1 MENASKALLI
11 AGAILIVIILISI
24 MLIVKNNVS
33 DYYASEE
40 QLKATEDKA
49 KFNEQFT
56 RFNRNDVQGYEL
68 ISLVNKVVDY
78 NERIS
83 EATSEG
89 NDNHAKPVQ
98 ISISL
103 HSNDYI
109 KNKLAWKPDE
119 PGPVL
124 FKNINLV
131 LKDASQKAINKTS
144 NTDLK
149 GILDNIKDI
158 EMNNR
163 YVNVLV
169 KKIDNIMPGNSSM
182 IRYMYIKSDGT
193 LAWDKSDS
201 SLSYDDKKN
210 DIGKM
215 YDAIRIY
222 QAAVGNSNKYK
233 VEFDCIK
240 NNDYG
245 KVKDQYE
252 AMIKDNALNLYKY
265 YEFVQFKKA
274 KFKCTKLHYDEQTG
288 KVDELNFEFTGKIE

>member
-1 MENASKALLI
+1 M
-11 AGAILIVIILISI
+11 
-24 MLIVKNNVS
+24 IVKNNVA
-33 DYYASEE
+33 DYYASEG

-49 KFNEQFT
+49 KFNEQFS

-78 NERIS
+78 NERVS

-103 HSNDYI
+103 YSSDYI
-109 KNKLAWKPDE
+109 KSKLAYKPDD

-124 FKNINLV
+124 FKNVKLV
-131 LKDASQKAINKTS
+131 IKDASQKAINKTS
-144 NTDLK
+144 NTDLSK
-149 GILDNIKDI
+149 VLTEIKNIEISNK
-158 EMNNR
+158 

-182 IRYMYIKSDGT
+182 KRYMHI
-193 LAWDKSDS
+193 DS
-201 SLSYDDKKN
+201 SGKAIWAGPAEILLSDEQKKN

-215 YDAIRIY
+215 YDAIRTY
-222 QAAVGNSNKYK
+222 KETVGNSNKYE
-233 VEFDCIK
+233 VEFDWII
-240 NNDYG
+240 NNNYG
-245 KVKDQYE
+245 EVKKIYQ
-252 AMIKDNALNLYKY
+252 AMIEENALNLYKY

-288 KVDELNFEFTGKIE
+288 KVDELDFEFTGKIE